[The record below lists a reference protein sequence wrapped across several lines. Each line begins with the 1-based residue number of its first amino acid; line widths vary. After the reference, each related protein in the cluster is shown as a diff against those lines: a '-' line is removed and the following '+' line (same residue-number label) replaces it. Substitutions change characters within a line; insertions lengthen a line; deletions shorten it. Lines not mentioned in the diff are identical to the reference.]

1 MSSSHGSSSSSASS
15 TSRDASSDGF
25 TPILERPPLREEW
38 NDEFTGSTDVL
49 ELDISPEKKTSR
61 QLFATGDAT
70 DNYVIDR
77 ISTANR
83 GYCSLLVTGSS
94 PFDMEFNLDETC
106 AVAKNFESL
115 PGTHRWMLY
124 KDIVKGSL
132 LIERGTYVSVTSI
145 REDMRITCC
154 VESVGPSDVLF
165 SDPLQLYKL
174 HRDFFR
180 MPLLSCTSPISI
192 DLSY

>member
-1 MSSSHGSSSSSASS
+1 M
-15 TSRDASSDGF
+15 
-25 TPILERPPLREEW
+25 

-49 ELDISPEKKTSR
+49 ELDITPEKKTSR

-106 AVAKNFESL
+106 AVAKISRVYR
-115 PGTHRWMLY
+115 GHTDGCCI
-124 KDIVKGSL
+124 KTSSKGRFLSNA
-132 LIERGTYVSVTSI
+132 ERTYQSHQYART
-145 REDMRITCC
+145 
-154 VESVGPSDVLF
+154 
-165 SDPLQLYKL
+165 
-174 HRDFFR
+174 
-180 MPLLSCTSPISI
+180 
-192 DLSY
+192 